1 MGNGYCF
8 KCSSCGYEQEVFLG
22 CGMLFPQ
29 VFKKV
34 NKEVIEGK
42 YGPEWKELALSQ
54 ELIAADAYKYLY
66 VCDSCKNWKE
76 DYGLSL
82 YAPNDP
88 EAIKKKRYGI
98 KTVEEWGE
106 VPYVTTWED
115 YHLLK
120 EYAHKCDKCGCEMR
134 QAPELEVF
142 SLPCPKC
149 GSPSDQSNISTIL
162 WD

>member
-1 MGNGYCF
+1 MGNGYIY
-8 KCSSCGYEQEVFLG
+8 KCSCCGYEHEVFLG

-34 NKEVIEGK
+34 NKDVKEGK
-42 YGPEWKELALSQ
+42 YGQEWKELASSK
-54 ELIAADAYKYLY
+54 ELAAADAYKYLF
-66 VCDSCKNWKE
+66 VCDNCKNWKE

-82 YAPNDP
+82 YAPNNP
-88 EAIKKKRYGI
+88 EAIKKKKYGI

-120 EYAHKCDKCGCEMR
+120 EFAHKCDKCSCNMR
-134 QAPELEVF
+134 QASESEVF
-142 SLPCPKC
+142 SQPCPRC
-149 GSPSDQSNISTIL
+149 GGSVDPDCISIVM

>member
-1 MGNGYCF
+1 MGNGYIY
-8 KCSSCGYEQEVFLG
+8 KCSSCDYEQEVFLG

-34 NKEVIEGK
+34 NIEVIKGK
-42 YGPEWKELALSQ
+42 YGSEWKKLALSQ
-54 ELIAADAYKYLY
+54 ELISADANKYLY
-66 VCDSCKNWKE
+66 VCDNCKNWKV

-82 YAPNDP
+82 YAPNNP
-88 EAIKKKRYGI
+88 EKIKKKKYGK

-120 EYAHKCDKCGCEMR
+120 EYAHKCDKCGCNMR
-134 QAPELEVF
+134 QAPESVAF

-149 GSPSDQSNISTIL
+149 GNKPDPEYLTVIN